1 MIFWIVWL
9 SALLASPII
18 PQNSG
23 DESYSESFTTFA
35 DLDDGSYVLVQFLF
49 TNAGMGSDKAGC
61 RILHVPKGKKGKNSS
76 IQVSK
81 KEWQSS
87 AKRLQ
92 VGECYIQKG
101 VKRTVVYGQ
110 TDIGSVNIRFDAPI
124 KKQKLDDGYISVGKK
139 SFYEQDILIMT
150 AKIKAEIAIGS
161 TKKSLEGYA
170 QLDHSRSN
178 ALLPDIAK
186 KWVRFRGFRGG
197 TPFFA
202 QLRVSPKG
210 AKKGWVYD
218 YNNKKEFPIS
228 KVQLGADPTL
238 TFENGN
244 LVLTPASIIYEYR
257 PLKSYGVLGSIAKTW
272 VGNPITRTYRG
283 VTTVDGESIEGLLE
297 IVDIE

>member
-1 MIFWIVWL
+1 MMIFILWL
-9 SALLASPII
+9 TALIASPII

-23 DESYSESFTTFA
+23 DESYSESFTAFA

-49 TNAGMGSDKAGC
+49 TNAGMGTDKAGC
-61 RILHVPKGKKGKNSS
+61 RILHVPKGKKGNNSS
-76 IQVSK
+76 AQFSK

-92 VGECYIQKG
+92 VGECYLQKG
-101 VKRTVVYGQ
+101 VRRTVFHGQ
-110 TDIGSVNIRFDAPI
+110 TDAGTVNLRFDAPI
-124 KKQKLDDGYISVGKK
+124 VKKKLNDGTINIGKK

-150 AKIKAEIAIGS
+150 AKVKAEIAIGG
-161 TKKSLEGYA
+161 TKKTIEGYA

-186 KWVRFRGFRGG
+186 KWIRFRGFRGK

-210 AKKGWVYD
+210 VKKGWVYD
-218 YNNKKEFPIS
+218 YNNQKESSIS
-228 KVQLGADPTL
+228 NVQLGADPIL
-238 TFENGN
+238 TFDQGS
-244 LVLTPASIIYEYR
+244 LVLSPARIIYEYQ
-257 PLKSYGVLGSIAKTW
+257 PLKSYGVLGSLAKAW
-272 VGNPITRTYRG
+272 VGNPTTRTYRG
-283 VTTVDGESIEGLLE
+283 VTTFNGEQIEGLLE

>member
-1 MIFWIVWL
+1 MIFWILWL
-9 SALLASPII
+9 TTLLASPII

-76 IQVSK
+76 VQVSK
-81 KEWQSS
+81 NEWQSS

-101 VKRTVVYGQ
+101 VKRTVMYGK
-110 TDIGSVNIRFDAPI
+110 TDLGSVSIRFDAPI
-124 KKQKLDDGYISVGKK
+124 VKKKFNDGYITVGKDC
-139 SFYEQDILIMT
+139 FYEQDILIMT
-150 AKIKAEIAIGS
+150 AKVKAEIAIGG
-161 TKKSLEGYA
+161 TKKSVEGYA

-178 ALLPDIAK
+178 ALLPNISK
-186 KWVRFRGFRGG
+186 KWVRFRGFRGK

-210 AKKGWVYD
+210 VKKGWVYD
-218 YNNKKEFPIS
+218 YNTHKEFSIT
-228 KVQLGADPTL
+228 KVQLGADPIL
-238 TFENGN
+238 TFEKGD

-257 PLKSYGVLGSIAKTW
+257 PLESYGVLGSLAKTW

-283 VTTVDGESIEGLLE
+283 VTTVDGERVEGLLE
-297 IVDIE
+297 IVDID